1 MGTFVFTTMV
11 VGHEGPF
18 FMRFF
23 SVKSHFMVLFLISDR
38 IKLSKGKT
46 QRMQEIAYVVIMS
59 VLLIDDIQFTII

>member
-1 MGTFVFTTMV
+1 MFTTMV
-11 VGHEGPF
+11 VGHEGLF

-38 IKLSKGKT
+38 IKLSKGKI
-46 QRMQEIAYVVIMS
+46 QRMQEIAYVVIVS

>member
-1 MGTFVFTTMV
+1 MFTTMV
-11 VGHEGPF
+11 VGHEGLF

-46 QRMQEIAYVVIMS
+46 QRMQEIAYVVIVS
-59 VLLIDDIQFTII
+59 VLFIDDIQFTII